1 MSTEDIIRLGIIVA
15 ASGFAAFIY
24 ILFRKAQENSRK
36 RAEQKRKE
44 DIEKK
49 NRKLTDA
56 VNKRIAAF
64 NKTIQDI
71 MMKAISYGD
80 EVTPE
85 RIEEVVDDLQDIVT
99 NVHEYKKLMD
109 AISEAEKQAEKISSD
124 MEMHEKELEEFRKE
138 QVQKA
143 EKEAERY
150 PYRASRYFRTCH
162 DMAEVKK
169 MFRRLAKVYHPD
181 CPGGS
186 AEKYMDIQ
194 DEYRRITGR
203 SR

>member
-1 MSTEDIIRLGIIVA
+1 MSTEDIIRLGIIAA

-44 DIEKK
+44 DIERK

-85 RIEEVVDDLQDIVT
+85 RIEEVVDGLQDIVT

-124 MEMHEKELEEFRKE
+124 MEIHEKELEEFRKE
-138 QVQKA
+138 QAQKA